1 MKTSLRLQI
10 VIASLLLVATAAFGQ
25 AQVTAIRSGTLV
37 DPETG
42 TAHPGRVIL
51 IEGSRIT
58 GVGPEVAIPPGATV
72 IDLSSSSVMPGL
84 IDSHT
89 HMLLTMDSEEHGGS
103 YFVAGLLNSTAY
115 RAIEG
120 VANARSMLEHGFTTI
135 RDLGNNGNHG
145 DSDLRRAIEAG
156 VVPGPTI
163 VNSGRIIA
171 PYGGQ
176 FQLQPERRDL
186 AEPEYLFADTRDELI
201 KAVRENIHYGA
212 KVIKIVVDDQPY
224 LYSVEDIELV
234 VEEARRAGLKVAA
247 HAVTE
252 QGFYNAA
259 AAGVASIE
267 HGFVASDANLKKARK
282 NRVVLVGT
290 DLTKLAAQLWEV
302 DPIYRLAVIDRTRRA
317 RRIGVEMAFGSDVF
331 YSWPGRTRGDLS
343 LAHIDPYI
351 EAGVENDYLL
361 RMLTVNGAKLL
372 GLEATRARIAKG
384 YYADIVAMPDNPL
397 EDVTALRKIHF
408 VMKEGRVF
416 RHDAMQ
422 ATSPSP

>member
-1 MKTSLRLQI
+1 VKTSHHLQI

-25 AQVTAIRSGTLV
+25 SQVTAIRAGTLV

-42 TAHPGRVIL
+42 IAHSGQVIL
-51 IEGSRIT
+51 IRGSRIT
-58 GVGPEVAIPPGATV
+58 SVGPGVGIPRGATV

-89 HMLLTMDSEEHGGS
+89 HMLLTMDPEKHGD
-103 YFVAGLLNSTAY
+103 YFSTTLLNSTAY

-135 RDLGNNGNHG
+135 RDLGNNGNHA

-171 PYGGQ
+171 PYGAQ

-234 VEEARRAGLKVAA
+234 VEEAGRAGLKVAA

-259 AAGVASIE
+259 AARVASIE
-267 HGFVASDANLKKARK
+267 HGFEATDVSLKKAKK

-290 DLTKLAAQLWEV
+290 DLTKLAAKLWEKGE
-302 DPIYRLAVIDRTRRA
+302 IYRLAVVDRTRRA

-331 YSWPGRTRGDLS
+331 YSWPERTRGDLT
-343 LAHIDPYI
+343 LTHLDPYV
-351 EAGVENDYLL
+351 EAGVENQYLL
-361 RMLTVNGAKLL
+361 KMLTVNGAKLL
-372 GLEATRARIAKG
+372 GLEATRARIAEG
-384 YYADIVAMPDNPL
+384 YFADIVAMPGNPL

-416 RHDAMQ
+416 RHDGR
-422 ATSPSP
+422 

>member
-1 MKTSLRLQI
+1 VKTSLRLQTL
-10 VIASLLLVATAAFGQ
+10 IASLLLVATVAAGQ
-25 AQVTAIRSGTLV
+25 AQVTAIRAGRLV

-42 TAHPGRVIL
+42 TAHTDRVIL
-51 IEGSRIT
+51 VEGSRIT
-58 GVGPEVAIPPGATV
+58 GVGADLGIPPGATV

-89 HMLLTMDSEEHGGS
+89 HMLLTMDPEEHGGS
-103 YFVAGLLNSTAY
+103 YHVTSLVNSTAY

-120 VANARSMLEHGFTTI
+120 AANARSMLEHGFTTI

-186 AEPEYLFADTRDELI
+186 AEPEYFFADTRDELI

-224 LYSVEDIELV
+224 IYPVEDIELV
-234 VEEARRAGLKVAA
+234 VEEARRAGLQVAP

-252 QGFYNAA
+252 RGFYNAA

-267 HGFVASDANLKKARK
+267 HGFVASDVSLKRARK

-290 DLTKLAAQLWEV
+290 DLTELATQLWEANE
-302 DPIYRLAVIDRTRRA
+302 IYRLAVIDRTRRA

-343 LAHIDPYI
+343 LAHLDPYI
-351 EAGVENDYLL
+351 EAGVTNEYLL

-372 GLEATRARIAKG
+372 GLEATRARIAEG
-384 YYADIVAMPDNPL
+384 YYADIVAMPGNPL
-397 EDVTALRKIHF
+397 DDVTALREIHF

-416 RHDAMQ
+416 RHDR
-422 ATSPSP
+422 TP